1 MTHLQKTIVQS
12 LLDGCNI
19 ANCKSS
25 GYRLRPAKNNV
36 IAKFYSPTFYSLK
49 KILRKEKSGLY
60 VIDKNAVRQL
70 HGKSWIKKEYK
81 KFAQQK
87 EQKN

>member
-1 MTHLQKTIVQS
+1 MTGLQKTIIQS
-12 LLDGCNI
+12 LLDGCNS
-19 ANCKSS
+19 ANSKSN
-25 GYRLRPAKNNV
+25 GYRLRTAQNNV

-49 KILRKEKSGLY
+49 NILRREKSGLY
-60 VIDKNAVRQL
+60 VIDKNAIRQL

-81 KFAQQK
+81 KFAQRK

>member
-1 MTHLQKTIVQS
+1 MTSLQKAIVKN
-12 LLDGCNI
+12 LLEGATI

-25 GYRLRPAKNNV
+25 GFRLRTHNGSV

-49 KILRKEKSGLY
+49 KYLRKEKSGLF
-60 VIDKNAVRQL
+60 VINKNEVRQL

-81 KFAQQK
+81 KLQTA
-87 EQKN
+87 